1 MGKQEQLS
9 LKLPQHG
16 GKRTGAG
23 RKPKGKKALLSHRT
37 RPRFDKATPVHVT
50 IRVRRHVW
58 NLRSRRCFG
67 VIAGCFQAALGR
79 FGLRL
84 IEFSVLGNHIH
95 MIVEADSH
103 EALSRGMQGLNVRIA
118 KALNGLMRTRG
129 SVFEDHYHAALLLTP
144 TRLVNAIAY
153 VLGNAAHHYR
163 GNAEVDPFCSLSC
176 DREALLIHPESW
188 LLRVGWRR
196 AKRRLTVW
204 PPLPRARHDVE
215 NADDARAAA
224 AAA

>member
-1 MGKQEQLS
+1 

-16 GKRTGAG
+16 GKRRGAG
-23 RKPKGKKALLSHRT
+23 RKPNGKKPLVSHRA

-50 IRVRRHVW
+50 MRVRGHVW

-67 VIAGCFQAALGR
+67 AIASCFEAALGR

-95 MIVEADSH
+95 LVVEADSH

-118 KALNGLMRTRG
+118 KALNRVMGTRG
-129 SVFEDHYHAALLLTP
+129 SVLGDHFHAGLLVTP
-144 TRLVNAIAY
+144 TQLVNAIAY
-153 VLGNAAHHYR
+153 VLGNAAHHYGSDA
-163 GNAEVDPFCSLSC
+163 GNDPFSSATC
-176 DREALLIHPESW
+176 DRTRLLGRSESW

-196 AKRRLTVW
+196 AKRQLVNW
-204 PPLPRARHDVE
+204 PLPSHPEAPRGANAIATTARQPLPL
-215 NADDARAAA
+215 AA
-224 AAA
+224 